1 MWWVV
6 SSAVRKWI
14 RKDTRTRGH
23 EVSTSATSMLTK
35 KWFIKLSKSYP
46 WLYDGQSSRQGV
58 HQENWWSDGAW
69 SCVSPSHTS
78 HSTAT
83 RLKLGDS
90 LPLFTGQNYNSVAAF
105 IDETDCGTAT
115 TFIPRYLL
123 LHNIIAHLLL
133 NIVFKTI
140 LICCACQ
147 LDITKPAWK
156 AWGCESCLTILP

>member
-1 MWWVV
+1 MN
-6 SSAVRKWI
+6 KEGH
-14 RKDTRTRGH
+14 KDTRTRGVH
-23 EVSTSATSMLTK
+23 LRNVNVDQVMIYQV
-35 KWFIKLSKSYP
+35 IKELSLVVWRTEQQTGSP
-46 WLYDGQSSRQGV
+46 SGELMIC
-58 HQENWWSDGAW
+58 GAW
-69 SCVSPSHTS
+69 SCVSPSHTP

-83 RLKLGDS
+83 RLKLGDG

-115 TFIPRYLL
+115 TLILRYLL
-123 LHNIIAHLLL
+123 LHNIITHLLL

>member
-1 MWWVV
+1 M
-6 SSAVRKWI
+6 
-14 RKDTRTRGH
+14 
-23 EVSTSATSMLTK
+23 
-35 KWFIKLSKSYP
+35 
-46 WLYDGQSSRQGV
+46 
-58 HQENWWSDGAW
+58 
-69 SCVSPSHTS
+69 SPSHTP

-140 LICCACQ
+140 LICCACCVEQ
-147 LDITKPAWK
+147 DIEGTWLWVTGYYETSLKSLRLRKLLDYSALAYLEYWMDNWTVSDVTGHAMLVLLDSKCNYLYLNF
-156 AWGCESCLTILP
+156 GV

>member
-1 MWWVV
+1 M
-6 SSAVRKWI
+6 
-14 RKDTRTRGH
+14 
-23 EVSTSATSMLTK
+23 
-35 KWFIKLSKSYP
+35 
-46 WLYDGQSSRQGV
+46 
-58 HQENWWSDGAW
+58 
-69 SCVSPSHTS
+69 SPSHTS

-105 IDETDCGTAT
+105 IDETYCGIAT
-115 TFIPRYLL
+115 TLILRYLL

-147 LDITKPAWK
+147 LTITYLEDSVEQDIEGTWLWVTGYYETSLKSLRLRKLLDYSALAYLEYWMDNWTVSDVTGHAMLVLLDRK
-156 AWGCESCLTILP
+156 CNYFR